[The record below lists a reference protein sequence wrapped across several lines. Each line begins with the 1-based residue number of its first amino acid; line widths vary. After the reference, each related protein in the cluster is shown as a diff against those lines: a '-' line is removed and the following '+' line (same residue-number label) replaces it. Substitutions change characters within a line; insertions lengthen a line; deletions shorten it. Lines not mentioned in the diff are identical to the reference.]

1 MKHRSLPVSLTAA
14 AASLVVV
21 AGAAVPA
28 AADPPP
34 EPGSGLA
41 AQRDAGLDPTDKVAP
56 SLASASGTV
65 TAFVELDA
73 PSAVDLAAQ
82 GASPDQVEANAQEVA
97 ALADDV
103 VPQQATARSAGARDP
118 QRMSVTSTLVAG
130 VVVTGDADRVRELAR
145 DDSVVTVYRII
156 PKQPAN
162 KGTDVFTRAL
172 ETWQS
177 TGLTGEGVRIG
188 IIDTGL
194 DYTHAAFGGPG
205 TQEAFDEAY
214 GDRGTGPVPDGT
226 FDELKFLGGHD
237 FAGYDYD
244 ASGTVPGTTLVPTP
258 DENPI
263 DSLDAVG
270 SGHGSH
276 VAGTTAAYGVTA
288 DGETFRGD
296 YSTLTDISD
305 WQVGP
310 GSAPEAGLYSLKV
323 FGDLGGSTSV
333 VVDALEW
340 AADPNGDGDLSDR
353 LDIVNLSLGSDGS
366 PADDPENLFID
377 QLSRLGTLS
386 VIASGNAGDVTDVGG
401 SPGNARTALTVANSI
416 GNTQTFD
423 AVRVEAPED
432 LVGTYP
438 AQNSVNYAGTDDVTA
453 PVGFV
458 AADFSGCQ
466 AFTPEQAAAVAG
478 KIAYLFWDDDS
489 NAPGWC
495 GSAARFN
502 NAEAAGA
509 VGVLLSSGL
518 SSFEAGIAGN
528 AGIPGAQLT
537 GPSHDALLPAIEAG
551 TLTATVGPSL
561 AMAEFVSVPE
571 IGDTLN
577 SGSSRGVHGSLGIA
591 KPDVAAPGTG
601 IASAASGRLNGA
613 SIKSGTS
620 MATPHVAGIAALVK
634 QAHPGWAPAEVKA
647 SVMNTATH
655 DVFTGPSGTGVAYG
669 PERVGSGRVDA
680 VDAVA
685 NTTLAYASQDSE
697 QVSVAFGVVP
707 VGADTVTVRKTV
719 TVQNTGDT
727 EKTYA
732 TGFTQSSTA
741 GGATVS
747 VAPASVTVPAGQR
760 TVVTVTL
767 TADPATLAKEL
778 DPTSSPDS
786 GVGVPR
792 DFVSSLSGR
801 VVLTP
806 TDGSTELRV
815 PVQASPR
822 LVSDLTGTPVTFPG
836 EQAASAVLDL
846 DGRGVSQG
854 GWTSLVAPFELKT
867 TSPRLEADASVG
879 ASASAIAA
887 ADVRAVGFSSTAPQ
901 VAAGGGD
908 PADGLIGIGVAVDG
922 PWASLG
928 SVSIPAVEVDV
939 DSDGSADFEVAV
951 IKYSAET
958 DLTLAATFTLKDWTA
973 PDGTEYEAGDNTD
986 LQPVNSVWGNVD
998 TSVFDANVV
1007 VIPVG
1012 IGSLGI
1018 EEGAVPTFQVL
1029 TYSPYSQAA
1038 DQLVDAT
1045 ETFTADP
1052 YDPAYWFDG
1061 DDQLLYV
1068 GADDAPVTVNRSE
1081 SATEAGSGKLLLL
1094 HLHNATPTT
1103 RWQTVDVTTG
1113 EAPTVDVTVTA
1124 ESRCLAGKA
1133 YVAVRVLNES
1143 GTTIDVEVATPYGD
1157 KTFADVAD
1165 GKNAYQSFASRSA
1178 SIDGGSV
1185 TVEATAEVDGTEVT
1199 TSYDADFEAL
1209 SCS

>member
-1 MKHRSLPVSLTAA
+1 MSLTAA
-14 AASLVVV
+14 AASLAVV
-21 AGAAVPA
+21 AAAAAPA
-28 AADPPP
+28 VADPPP
-34 EPGSGLA
+34 DPGDSLGVQSGASLA
-41 AQRDAGLDPTDKVAP
+41 PTDKVAP
-56 SLASASGTV
+56 SLAKATGTV

-82 GASPDQVEANAQEVA
+82 GASPQEVEANAQEVA
-97 ALADDV
+97 QLADDV
-103 VPQQATARSAGARDP
+103 VPQQATARSAGARNP
-118 QRMSVTSTLVAG
+118 QQVSVTSTLVAG
-130 VVVTGDADRVRELAR
+130 VVVTGDAARVRDLAR
-145 DDSVVTVYRII
+145 DASVVTVYRII
-156 PKQPAN
+156 PKKPAN

-188 IIDTGL
+188 IIDTGI
-194 DYTHAAFGGPG
+194 DYTHKAFGGPG

-214 GDRGTGPVPDGT
+214 GDRGTGPVPEGT
-226 FDELKFLGGHD
+226 YDELKFLGGHD

-263 DSLDAVG
+263 DSLDSVG

-288 DGETFRGD
+288 DGETFDGD

-310 GSAPEAGLYSLKV
+310 GSAPEAGLYALKV
-323 FGDLGGSTSV
+323 FGDLGGSTGV

-401 SPGNARTALTVANSI
+401 SPGNARTALTVANSV
-416 GNTQTFD
+416 GDTQTFD
-423 AVRVEAPED
+423 AVRVDAPEA
-432 LVGTYP
+432 LAGEYP
-438 AQNSVNYAGTDDVTA
+438 AQNSVDYAGGADVTA
-453 PVGFV
+453 PVAFLGGDV
-458 AADFSGCQ
+458 DGCQ

-478 KIAYLFWDDDS
+478 KIAFLSWDDND
-489 NAPGWC
+489 ATRAC

-502 NAEAAGA
+502 NAQAAGA
-509 VGVLLSSGL
+509 VGVLLSSEL
-518 SSFEAGIAGN
+518 SSFVAGIAGN

-537 GPSHDALLPAIEAG
+537 GPSHDALRPAIEAG
-551 TLTATVGPSL
+551 QVTMTIGPSL
-561 AMAEFVSVPE
+561 ALSSFVSIPE

-577 SGSSRGVHGSLGIA
+577 SGSSRGVHGSLGVA

-601 IASAASGRLNGA
+601 IASVASGHLDGA

-634 QAHPGWAPAEVKA
+634 EAHPGWAPAEVKA

-655 DVFTGPSGTGVAYG
+655 DVFTGPSGTGTAYG

-685 NTTLAYASQDSE
+685 NTTLAYASQDSD

-707 VGADTVTVRKTV
+707 VGQDTVTLRKTV
-719 TVQNTGDT
+719 TVQNTGDAP
-727 EKTYA
+727 KTYA
-732 TGFTQSSTA
+732 TSFAQSSTA

-778 DPTSSPDS
+778 DPTSSDDS

-792 DFVSSLSGR
+792 DFVSSVSGR

-806 TDGSTELRV
+806 TDGGAALRV
-815 PVQASPR
+815 PVQASPK
-822 LVSDLTGTPVTFPG
+822 LVSDLSGTAVAFPG
-836 EQAASAVLDL
+836 SATTADLDL
-846 DGRGVSQG
+846 DGRGVASG
-854 GWTSLVAPFELKT
+854 GWFSLVAPFELKT
-867 TSPRLEADASVG
+867 TSPRLEADAAVG

-887 ADVRAVGFSSTAPQ
+887 ADVRAVGFTSTAPQ
-901 VAAGGGD
+901 VAADGGD
-908 PADGLIGIGVAVDG
+908 PADGVIGIGVAVDG
-922 PWASLG
+922 EWASLG

-939 DSDGSADFEVAV
+939 DSDGTADFEVAA
-951 IKYSAET
+951 IKYNSET

-973 PDGTEYEAGDNTD
+973 PDGTEYEAGDNVD
-986 LQPVNSVWGNVD
+986 LQPINSVWGNVD
-998 TSVFDANVV
+998 TSVFDNNVV

-1018 EEGAVPTFQVL
+1018 EEGDVPTFQVL

-1045 ETFTADP
+1045 ETFTGDP

-1061 DDQLLYV
+1061 GDQLLYV
-1068 GADDAPVTVNRSE
+1068 GADDTSIPVHRSQ
-1081 SATEAGSGKLLLL
+1081 AAVEAGSGKLLLL
-1094 HLHNATPTT
+1094 HLHNATATK
-1103 RWQTVDVTTG
+1103 RWQTVDVTTS
-1113 EAPTVDVTVTA
+1113 AVVDATVTA
-1124 ESRCLAGKA
+1124 EARCLGGKA
-1133 YVAVRVLNES
+1133 HVAVRVLNES
-1143 GTTIDVEVATPYGD
+1143 GATADVVVTTPYGE
-1157 KTFADVAD
+1157 KTFPNVKD
-1165 GKNAYQSFASRSA
+1165 GKNAYQSFSSRSA
-1178 SIDGGSV
+1178 SFDAGSV
-1185 TVEATAEVDGTEVT
+1185 TATLTAEVDGEEVT
-1199 TSYDADFEAL
+1199 TTYDADYEAL

>member
-14 AASLVVV
+14 AASLAVV
-21 AGAAVPA
+21 AAAAAPA
-28 AADPPP
+28 VADPPP
-34 EPGSGLA
+34 DPGDSLGVQSGASLA
-41 AQRDAGLDPTDKVAP
+41 PTGKVAP
-56 SLASASGTV
+56 SLAKASGTV

-82 GASPDQVEANAQEVA
+82 GASPQEVEANAQEVA
-97 ALADDV
+97 QLADDV
-103 VPQQATARSAGARDP
+103 VPQQATARSAGARNP
-118 QRMSVTSTLVAG
+118 QQVSVTSTLVAG
-130 VVVTGDADRVRELAR
+130 VVVTGDAARVRDLAR
-145 DDSVVTVYRII
+145 DASVVTVYRII
-156 PKQPAN
+156 PKKPAN

-194 DYTHAAFGGPG
+194 DYTHKAFGGPG

-263 DSLDAVG
+263 DSLDSVG

-288 DGETFRGD
+288 DGETFDGD

-310 GSAPEAGLYSLKV
+310 GSAPEAGLYALKV
-323 FGDLGGSTSV
+323 FGDLGGSTGV

-401 SPGNARTALTVANSI
+401 SPGNARTALTVANSV
-416 GNTQTFD
+416 GDTQTFD
-423 AVRVEAPED
+423 AVRVDAPAALAGE
-432 LVGTYP
+432 YP
-438 AQNSVNYAGTDDVTA
+438 AQNSQDYAGGADVTA
-453 PVGFV
+453 PVAFV
-458 AADFSGCQ
+458 AGDFTGCA

-478 KIAYLFWDDDS
+478 KIAFLYWDDND
-489 NAPGWC
+489 ATRAC

-502 NAEAAGA
+502 NAQAAGA
-509 VGVLLSSGL
+509 VGVLLSSEL
-518 SSFEAGIAGN
+518 SSFVAGIAGN

-537 GPSHDALLPAIEAG
+537 GPSHDALRPAIEAG
-551 TLTATVGPSL
+551 EVTMTVGPSFAL
-561 AMAEFVSVPE
+561 SSFVSIPE

-601 IASAASGRLNGA
+601 IASVASGHLDGA

-634 QAHPGWAPAEVKA
+634 EAHPGWAPAEVKA

-655 DVFTGPSGTGVAYG
+655 DVFTGPSGTGTAYG

-680 VDAVA
+680 VDAVE
-685 NTTLAYASQDSE
+685 NTTLAYASQDSD

-707 VGADTVTVRKTV
+707 VGQDTVTVRKTV
-719 TVQNTGDT
+719 TVQNTGDAP
-727 EKTYA
+727 KTYA
-732 TGFTQSSTA
+732 TSFAQSSTA

-778 DPTSSPDS
+778 DPTSSADS
-786 GVGVPR
+786 GLGVPR
-792 DFVSSLSGR
+792 DFVSSVSGR

-806 TDGSTELRV
+806 TDGTAALRV
-815 PVQASPR
+815 PVQASPK
-822 LVSDLTGTPVTFPG
+822 LVSDLSGQAVAFPG
-836 EQAASAVLDL
+836 TATTADLDL
-846 DGRGVSQG
+846 DGRGVASG
-854 GWTSLVAPFELKT
+854 GWFSVVAPFELKT
-867 TSPRLEADASVG
+867 TSPRLEADAAVG

-887 ADVRAVGFSSTAPQ
+887 ADVRAVGFTSTAPQ
-901 VAAGGGD
+901 VAADGGD
-908 PADGLIGIGVAVDG
+908 PADGVIGIGVAVDG
-922 PWASLG
+922 QWASLG

-939 DSDGSADFEVAV
+939 DSDGTADFEVAA
-951 IKYSAET
+951 IKYNSET

-973 PDGTEYEAGDNTD
+973 PDGKKYKAGANVD
-986 LQPVNSVWGNVD
+986 LQPINSVWGNVD
-998 TSVFDANVV
+998 TSVFDNNVV

-1018 EEGAVPTFQVL
+1018 EEGDVPTFQVL

-1045 ETFTADP
+1045 ETFTGDP

-1061 DDQLLYV
+1061 GDQLLYV
-1068 GADDAPVTVNRSE
+1068 GADDTSIPVHRSE
-1081 SATEAGSGKLLLL
+1081 SAVEAGSGKLLLL
-1094 HLHNATPTT
+1094 HLHNATPTK
-1103 RWQTVDVTTG
+1103 RWQTVDVSTS
-1113 EAPTVDVTVTA
+1113 AVVDATVTA
-1124 ESRCLAGKA
+1124 EARCLGGKA
-1133 YVAVRVLNES
+1133 HVAVRVLNES
-1143 GTTIDVEVATPYGD
+1143 GATADVVVTTPYGE
-1157 KTFADVAD
+1157 KTFPNVKD
-1165 GKNAYQSFASRSA
+1165 GKNAYQSFSSRAASFDA
-1178 SIDGGSV
+1178 GSV
-1185 TVEATAEVDGTEVT
+1185 TATLTAEVGGEEVT
-1199 TSYDADFEAL
+1199 TTYDADYEAL

>member
-1 MKHRSLPVSLTAA
+1 MSLTAA
-14 AASLVVV
+14 AASLAVV
-21 AGAAVPA
+21 AAAAAPA
-28 AADPPP
+28 VADPPP
-34 EPGSGLA
+34 DPGDSLGVQSGASLA
-41 AQRDAGLDPTDKVAP
+41 PTDKVAP
-56 SLASASGTV
+56 SLAKATGTV

-82 GASPDQVEANAQEVA
+82 GASPDEVEANAQEVA
-97 ALADDV
+97 QLADDV

-118 QRMSVTSTLVAG
+118 QQVSVTSTLVAG
-130 VVVTGDADRVRELAR
+130 VVVTGDAARVRDLAR
-145 DDSVVTVYRII
+145 DASVLTVYRII
-156 PKQPAN
+156 PKKPAN

-188 IIDTGL
+188 IIDTGI
-194 DYTHAAFGGPG
+194 DYTHKAFGGPG

-244 ASGTVPGTTLVPTP
+244 ASGTVPGTSMVPTP

-263 DSLDAVG
+263 DSLDSVG

-288 DGETFRGD
+288 DGETFDGD

-310 GSAPEAGLYSLKV
+310 GSAPEAGLYALKV
-323 FGDLGGSTSV
+323 FGDLGGSTGV

-401 SPGNARTALTVANSI
+401 SPGNARTALTVANSL
-416 GNTQTFD
+416 GDTQTFD
-423 AVRVEAPED
+423 AVRVDAPES
-432 LVGTYP
+432 LAGEYP
-438 AQNSVNYAGTDDVTA
+438 AQNSQDYAGGADVTA
-453 PVGFV
+453 PVAFV
-458 AADFSGCQ
+458 ADDFSGCQ

-478 KIAYLFWDDDS
+478 KIAFLYWDDND
-489 NAPGWC
+489 ATRAC

-502 NAEAAGA
+502 NAQAAGA
-509 VGVLLSSGL
+509 VGVLLSSEL
-518 SSFEAGIAGN
+518 PSFVAGIAGN

-537 GPSHDALLPAIEAG
+537 AASHDALRPAIEAG
-551 TLTATVGPSL
+551 EVTMTIGPSFAL
-561 AMAEFVSVPE
+561 SSFVSIPE

-577 SGSSRGVHGSLGIA
+577 SGSSRGVHGSLGVA

-601 IASAASGRLNGA
+601 IASVASGHLDGA

-655 DVFTGPSGTGVAYG
+655 DVFTGPSGTGTAYG

-685 NTTLAYASQDSE
+685 NTTLAYASQDSD

-707 VGADTVTVRKTV
+707 VGKDTVTVRKTV
-719 TVQNTGDT
+719 TVQNTGDAP
-727 EKTYA
+727 KTYA
-732 TGFTQSSTA
+732 TSFAQSSTA

-778 DPTSSPDS
+778 DPTSSADS
-786 GVGVPR
+786 GLGVPR
-792 DFVSSLSGR
+792 DFVSSVSGR

-806 TDGSTELRV
+806 TDGGTALRV
-815 PVQASPR
+815 PVQASPK
-822 LVSDLTGTPVTFPG
+822 LVSDLSGKAVAFPG
-836 EQAASAVLDL
+836 SATTADLDL
-846 DGRGVSQG
+846 DGRGVASG
-854 GWTSLVAPFELKT
+854 GWYSLVAPFELKT
-867 TSPRLEADASVG
+867 TSPRLEADAAVG

-887 ADVRAVGFSSTAPQ
+887 ADVRAVGFTSTAPQ
-901 VAAGGGD
+901 VAADGGD
-908 PADGLIGIGVAVDG
+908 PADGVIGIGVAVDG
-922 PWASLG
+922 QWASLG

-939 DSDGSADFEVAV
+939 DSDGTADFEVAAM
-951 IKYSAET
+951 KLNSET
-958 DLTLAATFTLKDWTA
+958 DLTVAATFTLKDWTD
-973 PDGTEYEAGDNTD
+973 PDGKAWKAGANIDV
-986 LQPVNSVWGNVD
+986 QPINSVWGNVD
-998 TSVFDANVV
+998 TSVFDNNVV

-1018 EEGAVPTFQVL
+1018 EEGDVPTFQVL

-1045 ETFTADP
+1045 KTFTGDP

-1061 DDQLLYV
+1061 GDQLLFV
-1068 GADDAPVTVNRSE
+1068 GADDTSIPVHRSE
-1081 SATEAGSGKLLLL
+1081 AAAEAGSGKLLLL
-1094 HLHNATPTT
+1094 HLHNATPTK
-1103 RWQTVDVTTG
+1103 RWQTVDVTTS
-1113 EAPTVDVTVTA
+1113 AVVDATVTA
-1124 ESRCLAGKA
+1124 EARCLGGKA
-1133 YVAVRVLNES
+1133 HVAVRVLNES
-1143 GTTIDVEVATPYGD
+1143 GAAADVVVTTPYGE
-1157 KTFADVAD
+1157 KTFPNVKD
-1165 GKNAYQSFASRSA
+1165 GKNAYQSFSSRSA
-1178 SIDGGSV
+1178 SFDAGSV
-1185 TVEATAEVDGTEVT
+1185 TATLTAEVDGEEVT
-1199 TSYDADFEAL
+1199 TTYDADYEAL

>member
-1 MKHRSLPVSLTAA
+1 MSLTAA
-14 AASLVVV
+14 AASLAVV
-21 AGAAVPA
+21 AAAAAPA
-28 AADPPP
+28 VADPPP
-34 EPGSGLA
+34 DPGDSLGVQSGASLA
-41 AQRDAGLDPTDKVAP
+41 PTDKVAP
-56 SLASASGTV
+56 SLAKATGTV

-82 GASPDQVEANAQEVA
+82 GASPDEVEANAQDVA
-97 ALADDV
+97 QLADDV

-118 QRMSVTSTLVAG
+118 QQVSVTSTLVAG
-130 VVVTGDADRVRELAR
+130 VVVTGDAARVRDLAR
-145 DDSVVTVYRII
+145 DASVVTVYRII
-156 PKQPAN
+156 PKKPAN

-188 IIDTGL
+188 IIDTGI
-194 DYTHAAFGGPG
+194 DYTHKAFGGPG

-226 FDELKFLGGHD
+226 FDELKYLGGHD

-263 DSLDAVG
+263 DSLDSVG

-288 DGETFRGD
+288 DGETFDGD

-310 GSAPEAGLYSLKV
+310 GSAPEAGLYALKV
-323 FGDLGGSTSV
+323 FGDLGGSTGV

-401 SPGNARTALTVANSI
+401 SPGNARTALTVANSV
-416 GNTQTFD
+416 GDTQTFD
-423 AVRVEAPED
+423 AVRVDAPES
-432 LVGTYP
+432 LAGEYP
-438 AQNSVNYAGTDDVTA
+438 AQNSQDYAGGADVTA
-453 PVGFV
+453 PVAFV
-458 AADFSGCQ
+458 ADDFSGCDP
-466 AFTPEQAAAVAG
+466 FTPEQAAAVDG
-478 KIAYLFWDDDS
+478 KIAFLYWDDND
-489 NAPGWC
+489 ATRAC

-509 VGVLLSSGL
+509 VGVLLSSEL
-518 SSFEAGIAGN
+518 PSFVAGIAGN

-537 GPSHDALLPAIEAG
+537 AASHDALRPAIEAG
-551 TLTATVGPSL
+551 EVTMTIGPSFAL
-561 AMAEFVSVPE
+561 SSFVSIPE

-577 SGSSRGVHGSLGIA
+577 SGSSRGVHGSLGVA

-601 IASAASGRLNGA
+601 IASVASGRLDGA

-634 QAHPGWAPAEVKA
+634 EAHPGWAPAEVKA

-655 DVFTGPSGTGVAYG
+655 DVFTGPSGTGTAYG

-685 NTTLAYASQDSE
+685 NTTLAYASQDSD

-707 VGADTVTVRKTV
+707 VGKDTVTVRKTV
-719 TVQNTGDT
+719 TVQNTGDAP
-727 EKTYA
+727 KTYA
-732 TGFTQSSTA
+732 TSFAQSSTA
-741 GGATVS
+741 GGASVS

-778 DPTSSPDS
+778 DPTSSADS

-792 DFVSSLSGR
+792 DFVSSVSGR

-806 TDGSTELRV
+806 TDGGAALRV
-815 PVQASPR
+815 PVQASPK
-822 LVSDLTGTPVTFPG
+822 LVSDLSGNAVAFPG
-836 EQAASAVLDL
+836 SATTADLDL
-846 DGRGVSQG
+846 DGRGVASG
-854 GWTSLVAPFELKT
+854 GWYSLVAPFELKT
-867 TSPRLEADASVG
+867 TSPRLEADAAVG

-887 ADVRAVGFSSTAPQ
+887 ADVRAVGFTSTAPQ
-901 VAAGGGD
+901 VAADGGD
-908 PADGLIGIGVAVDG
+908 PADGVIGVGVAVDG
-922 PWASLG
+922 EWASLG

-939 DSDGSADFEVAV
+939 DSDGSADFEVAA
-951 IKYSAET
+951 IKYNSET

-973 PDGTEYEAGDNTD
+973 PDGTDYEAGDNVD
-986 LQPVNSVWGNVD
+986 LQPINSLWGDVD
-998 TSVFDANVV
+998 TSVFDNNVV

-1018 EEGAVPTFQVL
+1018 EEGDVPTFQVL

-1045 ETFTADP
+1045 ETFTGDP

-1061 DDQLLYV
+1061 GDQLLYI
-1068 GADDAPVTVNRSE
+1068 GADDTSIPVHRSE
-1081 SATEAGSGKLLLL
+1081 AAVEAGSGKLLLL
-1094 HLHNATPTT
+1094 HLHNATPTK
-1103 RWQTVDVTTG
+1103 RWQTVDVTTS
-1113 EAPTVDVTVTA
+1113 AVVDATVTA
-1124 ESRCLAGKA
+1124 EARCLGGKA
-1133 YVAVRVLNES
+1133 HVAVRVLNES
-1143 GTTIDVEVATPYGD
+1143 GAKADVVVTTPHGE
-1157 KTFADVAD
+1157 KTFPNVKD
-1165 GKNAYQSFASRSA
+1165 GKNAYQSFSSRSA
-1178 SIDGGSV
+1178 SFDAGSV
-1185 TVEATAEVDGTEVT
+1185 TATLTAEIDGEDVT
-1199 TSYDADFEAL
+1199 TTYDADYEAL

>member
-14 AASLVVV
+14 AASLAVVV
-21 AGAAVPA
+21 AAAAPA
-28 AADPPP
+28 AANPPP
-34 EPGSGLA
+34 DPGSTLA
-41 AQRDAGLDPTDKVAP
+41 AQPGASFAPTDKVAP
-56 SLASASGTV
+56 SLAKATGTV

-82 GASPDQVEANAQEVA
+82 GASPDQVEANAQDVVE
-97 ALADDV
+97 LADEV

-118 QRMSVTSTLVAG
+118 QQLSVTSTLVAG
-130 VVVTGDADRVRELAR
+130 VVVTGDAARVRDLAR
-145 DDSVVTVYRII
+145 DASVVTVYRII
-156 PKQPAN
+156 PKEPTN

-194 DYTHAAFGGPG
+194 DYTHKAFGGPG

-214 GDRGTGPVPDGT
+214 GERGEGPVPDGT

-263 DSLDAVG
+263 DSLDTVG
-270 SGHGSH
+270 SGHGTH

-288 DGETFRGD
+288 DGETFDGD
-296 YSTLTDISD
+296 YSTLTDIAD

-323 FGDLGGSTSV
+323 FGDLGGSTGV

-401 SPGNARTALTVANSI
+401 SPGNARTALTVANSV
-416 GNTQTFD
+416 GDTQTFD
-423 AVRVEAPED
+423 AVRVDAPEA
-432 LVGTYP
+432 LAGTYP
-438 AQNSVNYAGTDDVTA
+438 AQNSVEYAGGTDVTA
-453 PVGFV
+453 PVAFV
-458 AADFSGCQ
+458 AGDFSGCQ

-478 KIAYLFWDDDS
+478 KIAFLFWDDND
-489 NAPGWC
+489 ATRAC

-509 VGVLLSSGL
+509 VGVLLSSEL
-518 SSFEAGIAGN
+518 PSFVAGIAGN

-537 GPSHDALLPAIEAG
+537 GPSHDALRPAIESG
-551 TLTATVGPSL
+551 EVTMTIGPSL
-561 AMAEFVSVPE
+561 ALSSFVTIPE

-577 SGSSRGVHGSLGIA
+577 SGSSRGVHGSLGVA

-634 QAHPGWAPAEVKA
+634 EAHPGWAPAEVKA
-647 SVMNTATH
+647 SVMNTASH
-655 DVFTGPSGTGVAYG
+655 DVFTGPSGTGTAYG

-680 VDAVA
+680 VDAA
-685 NTTLAYASQDSE
+685 TNTTLAYASQDSD

-707 VGADTVTVRKTV
+707 VGADTVTVRRTV

-727 EKTYA
+727 EATYA

-786 GVGVPR
+786 GLGVPR
-792 DFVSSLSGR
+792 DFTSSLSGR

-806 TDGSTELRV
+806 TDGGPELRV

-822 LVSDLTGTPVTFPG
+822 LVSDLTAAPVAFAG
-836 EQAASAVLDL
+836 SQATSAELAL
-846 DGRGVSQG
+846 EGRGVDQG
-854 GWTSLVAPFELKT
+854 GWLSIAAPFELKT
-867 TSPRLEADASVG
+867 TSPRLEADAAVG

-887 ADVRAVGFSSTAPQ
+887 ADVRAVGFASTAPQ
-901 VAAGGGD
+901 EAAAGND
-908 PADGLIGIGVAVDG
+908 PADGIIGIGIAVDG

-939 DSDGSADFEVAV
+939 DSDGTADFEVAV
-951 IKYSAET
+951 IKYDEET
-958 DLTLAATFTLKDWTA
+958 DLTLAATFTLQDWTA
-973 PDGTEYEAGDNTD
+973 PDGTEYEAGDNVD
-986 LQPVNSVWGNVD
+986 LQPVNSVWGDVD
-998 TSVFDANVV
+998 TSVFDNNVV
-1007 VIPVG
+1007 VVPVG

-1018 EEGAVPTFQVL
+1018 EEGDVPTFQVL

-1045 ETFTADP
+1045 ETFTGDP
-1052 YDPAYWFDG
+1052 YDPDYWFDG
-1061 DDQLLYV
+1061 AGQLLYV
-1068 GADDAPVTVNRSE
+1068 GADDAPITVNRS
-1081 SATEAGSGKLLLL
+1081 AAAAEAGTGTLLVL
-1094 HLHNATPTT
+1094 HLHNATPTK

-1113 EAPTVDVTVTA
+1113 AVVEATVTA
-1124 ESRCLAGKA
+1124 EARCLGGKA
-1133 YVAVRVLNES
+1133 HVAVRVLNES
-1143 GTTIDVEVATPYGD
+1143 GAKADVVVTTPYGE
-1157 KTFADVAD
+1157 KTFPNVKD
-1165 GKNAYQSFASRSA
+1165 GKNAYQSFSSRA
-1178 SIDGGSV
+1178 PAFDAGSV
-1185 TVEATAEVDGTEVT
+1185 TATLTAEIDGEEVT
-1199 TSYDADFEAL
+1199 TTYDADYEAL

>member
-14 AASLVVV
+14 AASLAVV
-21 AGAAVPA
+21 AAAAAPA

-34 EPGSGLA
+34 APDLGVQSGESLA
-41 AQRDAGLDPTDKVAP
+41 PTDKVAP
-56 SLASASGTV
+56 SLAKATGTV

-82 GASPDQVEANAQEVA
+82 GASPDEVEANAQEVA
-97 ALADDV
+97 QLADDV

-118 QRMSVTSTLVAG
+118 QQVSVTSTLVAG
-130 VVVTGDADRVRELAR
+130 VVVTGDAARVRDLAR
-145 DDSVVTVYRII
+145 DASVVTVYRII
-156 PKQPAN
+156 PKKPAN

-188 IIDTGL
+188 IIDTGV
-194 DYTHAAFGGPG
+194 DYTHKAFGGPG

-226 FDELKFLGGHD
+226 FDELKYLGGHD

-263 DSLDAVG
+263 DSLDSVG

-288 DGETFRGD
+288 DGETFDGD

-310 GSAPEAGLYSLKV
+310 GSAPEAGIYALKV
-323 FGDLGGSTSV
+323 FGDLGGSTGV

-401 SPGNARTALTVANSI
+401 SPGNARTALTVANSV
-416 GNTQTFD
+416 GDTQTFD
-423 AVRVEAPED
+423 AVRVEAPES

-438 AQNSVNYAGTDDVTA
+438 AQNSVNYAGGADVTA
-453 PVGFV
+453 PVAFLGGDV
-458 AADFSGCQ
+458 DGCQ

-478 KIAYLFWDDDS
+478 KIAFLYWDDDD
-489 NAPGWC
+489 ATRAC
-495 GSAARFN
+495 GSGARFN
-502 NAEAAGA
+502 NAQAAGA
-509 VGVLLSSGL
+509 VGVLLSSEL
-518 SSFEAGIAGN
+518 DSFVAGIAGN

-537 GPSHDALLPAIEAG
+537 GPSHDALRPAIEAG
-551 TLTATVGPSL
+551 EVTMTIGPSL
-561 AMAEFVSVPE
+561 ALSSFVSIPE

-601 IASAASGRLNGA
+601 IASVASGRLDGA

-634 QAHPGWAPAEVKA
+634 EAHPGWAPAEVKA

-655 DVFTGPSGTGVAYG
+655 DVFTGPSGTGTAYG

-680 VDAVA
+680 VDAA
-685 NTTLAYASQDSE
+685 TNSTLAYASQDSD

-719 TVQNTGDT
+719 TVQNTGDAP
-727 EKTYA
+727 KTYA
-732 TGFTQSSTA
+732 TSFAQSSTA

-778 DPTSSPDS
+778 DPTSSADS
-786 GVGVPR
+786 GLGVPR
-792 DFVSSLSGR
+792 DFVSSVSGR

-806 TDGSTELRV
+806 TDGGSELRV
-815 PVQASPR
+815 PVQASPK
-822 LVSDLTGTPVTFPG
+822 LVSDLTGDDVAFPG
-836 EQAASAVLDL
+836 SADTADLGL
-846 DGRGVSQG
+846 DGRGVASG
-854 GWTSLVAPFELKT
+854 GWYSLVAPFELKT
-867 TSPRLEADASVG
+867 TSPRLEADAAVG

-901 VAAGGGD
+901 VAAAGGD
-908 PADGLIGIGVAVDG
+908 PADGVIGIGVAVDG
-922 PWASLG
+922 QWASLG

-939 DSDGSADFEVAV
+939 DSDGSADFEVAA
-951 IKYSAET
+951 IKYNSET

-973 PDGTEYEAGDNTD
+973 PDGTAYEAGDNVD
-986 LQPVNSVWGNVD
+986 LQPINTLWGNVD
-998 TSVFDANVV
+998 TSVFDNNVV
-1007 VIPVG
+1007 VLPVG

-1018 EEGAVPTFQVL
+1018 EEGDVPTFQVL

-1045 ETFTADP
+1045 ETFTGDP
-1052 YDPAYWFDG
+1052 YDPAYWFEG
-1061 DDQLLYV
+1061 GDQLVYI
-1068 GADDAPVTVNRSE
+1068 GADDASIPVHRSQ
-1081 SATEAGSGKLLLL
+1081 AAAEAGSGKLLLL
-1094 HLHNATPTT
+1094 HLHNATATK
-1103 RWQTVDVTTG
+1103 RWQTVDVTTS
-1113 EAPTVDVTVTA
+1113 AVVDATVTA
-1124 ESRCLAGKA
+1124 EARCLGGKA
-1133 YVAVRVLNES
+1133 HVAVRVLNES
-1143 GTTIDVEVATPYGD
+1143 GATADVVVTTPYGE
-1157 KTFADVAD
+1157 KTFPNVKD
-1165 GKNAYQSFASRSA
+1165 GKNAYQSFSSRSA
-1178 SIDGGSV
+1178 SFDAGSV
-1185 TVEATAEVDGTEVT
+1185 TATLTAEIDGEEIT
-1199 TSYDADFEAL
+1199 TTYDADFDAL

>member
-14 AASLVVV
+14 AASLAVV
-21 AGAAVPA
+21 AAAAAPA

-34 EPGSGLA
+34 DPGNALGARSGSTLS
-41 AQRDAGLDPTDKVAP
+41 PTDKVAP
-56 SLASASGTV
+56 SLATARGTV

-73 PSAVDLAAQ
+73 PSAVDLAAE
-82 GASPDQVEANAQEVA
+82 GASPDAVEANAQEVA
-97 ALADDV
+97 QLADDV

-118 QRMSVTSTLVAG
+118 QQVSVTSTLVAG
-130 VVVTGDADRVRELAR
+130 VVVTGDADRVRDLAR
-145 DDSVVTVYRII
+145 DDAVRTVYRII
-156 PKQPAN
+156 PKKPAN

-188 IIDTGL
+188 IIDTGI
-194 DYTHAAFGGPG
+194 DYTHKAFGGPG

-214 GDRGTGPVPDGT
+214 GERGTGPVPEGT
-226 FDELKFLGGHD
+226 YDELKFLGGYD

-263 DSLDAVG
+263 DSLDSVG

-288 DGETFRGD
+288 DGETFDGD

-310 GSAPEAGLYSLKV
+310 GSAPEAGLYALKV
-323 FGDLGGSTSV
+323 FGDLGGSTGV

-401 SPGNARTALTVANSI
+401 SPGNARSALTVANSV
-416 GNTQTFD
+416 GDTQTFD
-423 AVRVEAPED
+423 AVRVEAPEE
-432 LVGTYP
+432 LAGTYP
-438 AQNSVNYAGTDDVTA
+438 AQNSVDYAGGSDVTA
-453 PVGFV
+453 PVAFV
-458 AADFSGCQ
+458 ADDFSGCQ
-466 AFTPEQAAAVAG
+466 AFTAAQAAAVQG
-478 KIAYLFWDDDS
+478 KIAYLYWDDND
-489 NAPGWC
+489 ATRAC

-502 NAEAAGA
+502 NAQAAGA
-509 VGVLLSSGL
+509 VGVLLSSEL
-518 SSFEAGIAGN
+518 PSFVAGIAGN

-537 GPSHDALLPAIEAG
+537 GASHDTLYPAIEAG
-551 TLTATVGPSL
+551 EVTMTIGPSL
-561 AMAEFVSVPE
+561 ALSSFVSIPE

-577 SGSSRGVHGSLGIA
+577 SGSSRGVHGSLGVA

-601 IASAASGRLNGA
+601 IASVASGHLDGA

-634 QAHPGWAPAEVKA
+634 EAHPGWAPAEVKA

-655 DVFTGPSGTGVAYG
+655 DVFTGPSGTGTAYG

-680 VDAVA
+680 VDAAA
-685 NTTLAYASQDSE
+685 NTTLAYASQDSD

-727 EKTYA
+727 SRTFA
-732 TGFTQSSTA
+732 TSFAQSSTA
-741 GGATVS
+741 GGATVT
-747 VAPASVTVPAGQR
+747 VTPATVTVPAGQR
-760 TVVTVTL
+760 QVVTVTL
-767 TADPATLAKEL
+767 TADPATLAKDL
-778 DPTSSPDS
+778 DPTSSDDS
-786 GVGVPR
+786 GLGVPR
-792 DFVSSLSGR
+792 DFVSSVSGR

-806 TDGSTELRV
+806 TDGGTALRV
-815 PVQASPR
+815 PVQASPK
-822 LVSDLTGTPVTFPG
+822 LVSDLTAAPVEFAG
-836 EQAASAVLDL
+836 ASATAELDL
-846 DGRGVSQG
+846 EGRGVDSG
-854 GWTSLVAPFELKT
+854 GWTSIVAPFELKT
-867 TSPRLEADASVG
+867 TSPRLEADAAVG
-879 ASASAIAA
+879 ASPTAIAA
-887 ADVRAVGFSSTAPQ
+887 ADVRAVGFASTAPQ
-901 VAAGGGD
+901 EAAAGGD
-908 PADGLIGIGVAVDG
+908 PADGVIGIGVAMDG
-922 PWASLG
+922 EWASLG

-939 DSDGSADFEVAV
+939 DSDGSADFEVAAL
-951 IKYSAET
+951 KYSSET

-973 PDGTEYEAGDNTD
+973 PDGTEYEAGDNVD
-986 LQPVNSVWGNVD
+986 LQPINSVWGDVD
-998 TSVFDANVV
+998 TSVFDNNVV

-1018 EEGAVPTFQVL
+1018 EEGDVPTFQVL
-1029 TYSPYSQAA
+1029 TYSPYSQSA
-1038 DQLVDAT
+1038 DQLVDAS

-1052 YDPAYWFDG
+1052 YDPAYWFEG
-1061 DDQLLYV
+1061 GGQLLYV
-1068 GADDAPVTVNRSE
+1068 GADDAPLTVHRSE
-1081 SATEAGSGKLLLL
+1081 AAAEAGSGKLLLL
-1094 HLHNATPTT
+1094 HLHNATPTK
-1103 RWQTVDVTTG
+1103 RWQTVDVTSSGAVVT
-1113 EAPTVDVTVTA
+1113 ATVTA
-1124 ESRCLAGKA
+1124 EARCLGNKA
-1133 YVAVRVLNES
+1133 HVAVRVLNES
-1143 GTTIDVEVATPYGD
+1143 GAKADVVVTTPYGD
-1157 KTFADVAD
+1157 KTFPNVKD
-1165 GKNAYQSFASRSA
+1165 GKNAYQSFSSRAASFDA
-1178 SIDGGSV
+1178 GSV
-1185 TVEATAEVDGTEVT
+1185 TATLTAEIDGEEVT
-1199 TSYDADFEAL
+1199 TTYDADYEAL

>member
-1 MKHRSLPVSLTAA
+1 MSLTAA
-14 AASLVVV
+14 AASLAVV
-21 AGAAVPA
+21 AAAAAPA
-28 AADPPP
+28 VADPPP
-34 EPGSGLA
+34 DPGDSLGVQSGASLA
-41 AQRDAGLDPTDKVAP
+41 PTDKVAP
-56 SLASASGTV
+56 SLAKATGTV

-82 GASPDQVEANAQEVA
+82 GASPQEVEANAQEVA
-97 ALADDV
+97 QLADDV
-103 VPQQATARSAGARDP
+103 VPQQATARSAGARNP
-118 QRMSVTSTLVAG
+118 QQVSVTSTLVAG
-130 VVVTGDADRVRELAR
+130 VVVTGDAARVRDLAR
-145 DDSVVTVYRII
+145 DASVVTVYRII
-156 PKQPAN
+156 PKKPAN

-188 IIDTGL
+188 IIDTGI
-194 DYTHAAFGGPG
+194 DYTHKAFGGPG

-214 GDRGTGPVPDGT
+214 GDRGTGPVPEGT
-226 FDELKFLGGHD
+226 YDELKFLGGHD

-263 DSLDAVG
+263 DSLDSVG

-288 DGETFRGD
+288 DGETFDGD

-310 GSAPEAGLYSLKV
+310 GSAPEAGLYALKV
-323 FGDLGGSTSV
+323 FGDLGGSTGV

-401 SPGNARTALTVANSI
+401 SPGNARTALTVANSV
-416 GNTQTFD
+416 GDTQTFD
-423 AVRVEAPED
+423 AVRVDAPEA
-432 LVGTYP
+432 LAGEYP
-438 AQNSVNYAGTDDVTA
+438 AQNSVDYAGGADVTA
-453 PVGFV
+453 PVAFLGGDV
-458 AADFSGCQ
+458 DGCQ

-478 KIAYLFWDDDS
+478 KIAFLSWDDND
-489 NAPGWC
+489 ATRAC

-502 NAEAAGA
+502 NAQAAGA
-509 VGVLLSSGL
+509 VGVLLSSEL
-518 SSFEAGIAGN
+518 SSFVAGIAGN

-537 GPSHDALLPAIEAG
+537 GPSHDALRPAIEAG
-551 TLTATVGPSL
+551 QVTMTIGPSL
-561 AMAEFVSVPE
+561 ALSSFVSIPE

-577 SGSSRGVHGSLGIA
+577 SGSSRGVHGSLGVA

-601 IASAASGRLNGA
+601 IASVASGHLDGA

-634 QAHPGWAPAEVKA
+634 EAHPGWAPAEVKA

-655 DVFTGPSGTGVAYG
+655 DVFTGPSGTGTAYG

-685 NTTLAYASQDSE
+685 NTTLAYASQDSD

-707 VGADTVTVRKTV
+707 VGQDTVTVRKTV
-719 TVQNTGDT
+719 TVQNTGDAP
-727 EKTYA
+727 KTYA
-732 TGFTQSSTA
+732 TSFAQSSTA

-778 DPTSSPDS
+778 DPTSSADS

-792 DFVSSLSGR
+792 DFVSSVSGR

-806 TDGSTELRV
+806 TDGGAALRV
-815 PVQASPR
+815 PVQASPK
-822 LVSDLTGTPVTFPG
+822 LVSDLSGTAVAFPG
-836 EQAASAVLDL
+836 SATTADLDL
-846 DGRGVSQG
+846 DGRGVASG
-854 GWTSLVAPFELKT
+854 GWFSLVAPFELKT
-867 TSPRLEADASVG
+867 TSPRLEADAAVG

-887 ADVRAVGFSSTAPQ
+887 ADVRAVGFTSTAPQ
-901 VAAGGGD
+901 VAADGGD
-908 PADGLIGIGVAVDG
+908 PADGVIGIGVAVDG
-922 PWASLG
+922 EWASLG

-939 DSDGSADFEVAV
+939 DSDGTADFEIAA
-951 IKYSAET
+951 IKYNSET

-973 PDGTEYEAGDNTD
+973 PDGTEYEAGDNVD
-986 LQPVNSVWGNVD
+986 LQPINSVWGNVD
-998 TSVFDANVV
+998 TSVFDNNVV

-1018 EEGAVPTFQVL
+1018 EEGDVPTFQVL

-1045 ETFTADP
+1045 ETFTGDP

-1061 DDQLLYV
+1061 GDQLLYV
-1068 GADDAPVTVNRSE
+1068 GADDTSIPVHRSQ
-1081 SATEAGSGKLLLL
+1081 AAVEAGSGKLLLL
-1094 HLHNATPTT
+1094 HLHNATATK
-1103 RWQTVDVTTG
+1103 RWQTVDVTTS
-1113 EAPTVDVTVTA
+1113 AVVDATVTA
-1124 ESRCLAGKA
+1124 EARCLGGKA
-1133 YVAVRVLNES
+1133 HVAVRVLNES
-1143 GTTIDVEVATPYGD
+1143 GATADVVVTTPYGE
-1157 KTFADVAD
+1157 KTFPNVKD
-1165 GKNAYQSFASRSA
+1165 GKNAYQSFSSRSA
-1178 SIDGGSV
+1178 SFDAGSV
-1185 TVEATAEVDGTEVT
+1185 TATLTAEVDGEEVT
-1199 TSYDADFEAL
+1199 TTYDADYEAL

>member
-1 MKHRSLPVSLTAA
+1 MSLTAA
-14 AASLVVV
+14 AASLAVV
-21 AGAAVPA
+21 AAAAAPA
-28 AADPPP
+28 VADPPP
-34 EPGSGLA
+34 DPGDSLGVQSGASLA
-41 AQRDAGLDPTDKVAP
+41 PTDKVAP
-56 SLASASGTV
+56 SLAKASGTV

-97 ALADDV
+97 ELADDV

-118 QRMSVTSTLVAG
+118 QQVSVTSTLVAG
-130 VVVTGDADRVRELAR
+130 VVVTGDAARVRDLAR
-145 DDSVVTVYRII
+145 DASVVTVYRII
-156 PKQPAN
+156 PKKPAN

-194 DYTHAAFGGPG
+194 DYTHKAFGGPG

-263 DSLDAVG
+263 DSLDSVG

-288 DGETFRGD
+288 DGETFDGD

-310 GSAPEAGLYSLKV
+310 GSAPEAGLYALKV
-323 FGDLGGSTSV
+323 FGDLGGSTGV

-401 SPGNARTALTVANSI
+401 SPGNARTALTVANSV
-416 GNTQTFD
+416 GDTQTFD
-423 AVRVEAPED
+423 AVRVDAPEA
-432 LVGTYP
+432 LAGEYP
-438 AQNSVNYAGTDDVTA
+438 AQNSVDYAGGSDVTA
-453 PVGFV
+453 PVAFLGGDV
-458 AADFSGCQ
+458 DGCQ

-478 KIAYLFWDDDS
+478 KIAFLSWDDND
-489 NAPGWC
+489 ATRAC

-502 NAEAAGA
+502 NAQAAGA
-509 VGVLLSSGL
+509 VGVLLSSEL
-518 SSFEAGIAGN
+518 SSFVAGIAGN

-537 GPSHDALLPAIEAG
+537 GPSHEALRPAIEAG
-551 TLTATVGPSL
+551 EVTMTIGPSL
-561 AMAEFVSVPE
+561 ALSSFVSIPE

-601 IASAASGRLNGA
+601 IASVASGHLDGA

-634 QAHPGWAPAEVKA
+634 EAHPGWAPAEVKA

-655 DVFTGPSGTGVAYG
+655 DVFTGPSGTGTAYG

-685 NTTLAYASQDSE
+685 NTTLAYASQDSD

-707 VGADTVTVRKTV
+707 VGKDTVTVRKTV
-719 TVQNTGDT
+719 TVQNTGDAP
-727 EKTYA
+727 KTYA
-732 TGFTQSSTA
+732 TSFAQSSTA

-778 DPTSSPDS
+778 DPTSSADS

-792 DFVSSLSGR
+792 DFVSSVSGR

-806 TDGSTELRV
+806 TNGTAALRV
-815 PVQASPR
+815 PVQASPK
-822 LVSDLTGTPVTFPG
+822 LVSDLSGDTVAFPG
-836 EQAASAVLDL
+836 STTTADLDL
-846 DGRGVSQG
+846 DGRGVASG
-854 GWTSLVAPFELKT
+854 GWFSLVAPFELKT
-867 TSPRLEADASVG
+867 TSPRLEADAAVG

-887 ADVRAVGFSSTAPQ
+887 ADVRAVGFTSTAPQ
-901 VAAGGGD
+901 VAADGGD
-908 PADGLIGIGVAVDG
+908 PADGVIGIGVAVDG
-922 PWASLG
+922 EWASLG

-939 DSDGSADFEVAV
+939 DSDGTADFEVAA
-951 IKYSAET
+951 IKYNSET

-973 PDGTEYEAGDNTD
+973 PDGTEYEAGDNVD
-986 LQPVNSVWGNVD
+986 LQPINSVWGNVD
-998 TSVFDANVV
+998 TSVFDNNVV

-1018 EEGAVPTFQVL
+1018 EEGDVPTFQVL

-1045 ETFTADP
+1045 ETFTGDP

-1061 DDQLLYV
+1061 GDQLLYV
-1068 GADDAPVTVNRSE
+1068 GADDTSIPVHRSE
-1081 SATEAGSGKLLLL
+1081 AAVEAGSGKLLLL
-1094 HLHNATPTT
+1094 HLHNGTATK
-1103 RWQTVDVTTG
+1103 RWQTVDVTTS
-1113 EAPTVDVTVTA
+1113 AVVDATVTA
-1124 ESRCLAGKA
+1124 EARCLGGKA
-1133 YVAVRVLNES
+1133 HVAVRVLNES
-1143 GTTIDVEVATPYGD
+1143 GATADVVVTTPYGE
-1157 KTFADVAD
+1157 KTFPNVKD
-1165 GKNAYQSFASRSA
+1165 GKNAYQSFSSRAASFDA
-1178 SIDGGSV
+1178 GSV
-1185 TVEATAEVDGTEVT
+1185 TATLTAEVGGEEVT
-1199 TSYDADFEAL
+1199 TTYDADYEAL

>member
-14 AASLVVV
+14 AAGLAVV
-21 AGAAVPA
+21 AAAAAPA
-28 AADPPP
+28 VADPPP
-34 EPGSGLA
+34 DPGSALGVQSGASLA
-41 AQRDAGLDPTDKVAP
+41 PTDKVAP
-56 SLASASGTV
+56 SLAKASGTV

-82 GASPDQVEANAQEVA
+82 GASPDQVEANAQDVA
-97 ALADDV
+97 QLADDV

-118 QRMSVTSTLVAG
+118 QQVSVTSTLVAG
-130 VVVTGDADRVRELAR
+130 VVVTGDADRVRDLAR
-145 DDSVVTVYRII
+145 DASVVTVYRII
-156 PKQPAN
+156 PKKPAN

-194 DYTHAAFGGPG
+194 DYTHKAFGGPG

-263 DSLDAVG
+263 DSLDSVG

-288 DGETFRGD
+288 DGGTFDGD

-310 GSAPEAGLYSLKV
+310 GSAPEAGLYALKV
-323 FGDLGGSTSV
+323 FGDLGGSTGV

-401 SPGNARTALTVANSI
+401 SPGNARSALTVANSV
-416 GNTQTFD
+416 GDTQTFD
-423 AVRVEAPED
+423 AVRVDAPEG

-438 AQNSVNYAGTDDVTA
+438 AQNSQDYAGGTDVTA
-453 PVGFV
+453 PVAFV
-458 AADFSGCQ
+458 AGDFSGCQ

-478 KIAYLFWDDDS
+478 KIAFLYWDDND
-489 NAPGWC
+489 ATRAC

-509 VGVLLSSGL
+509 AGVLLSSEL
-518 SSFEAGIAGN
+518 SSFVAGIAGN

-537 GPSHDALLPAIEAG
+537 GPSHDALRPAIEAG
-551 TLTATVGPSL
+551 EVTMTIGPSL
-561 AMAEFVSVPE
+561 ALSSFVSIPE

-601 IASAASGRLNGA
+601 IASVASGRLDGA

-655 DVFTGPSGTGVAYG
+655 DVFTGPSGTGTAYG

-680 VDAVA
+680 VDAAA
-685 NTTLAYASQDSE
+685 NTTLAYASQDSD

-707 VGADTVTVRKTV
+707 VAADTVTVRKTV
-719 TVQNTGDT
+719 TVQNTGDA
-727 EKTYA
+727 EKTFA

-792 DFVSSLSGR
+792 DFTSSLSGR

-806 TDGSTELRV
+806 TDGSAELRV

-822 LVSDLTGTPVTFPG
+822 LVSDLTAAPVEFAG
-836 EQAASAVLDL
+836 AQATSAELTL
-846 DGRGVSQG
+846 EGRGVDQG
-854 GWTSLVAPFELKT
+854 GWLSIAAPFELKA
-867 TSPRLEADASVG
+867 TSPRLEADAAVG

-887 ADVRAVGFSSTAPQ
+887 ADVRAVGFTSTAPQ
-901 VAAGGGD
+901 EAAAGND
-908 PADGLIGIGVAVDG
+908 PADGVIGIGVAVDG
-922 PWASLG
+922 QWASLG

-951 IKYSAET
+951 IKYDAET

-973 PDGTEYEAGDNTD
+973 PDGTEYEAGDNVD
-986 LQPVNSVWGNVD
+986 LQAVNSVWGDVD
-998 TSVFDANVV
+998 TSVFDNNVV
-1007 VIPVG
+1007 VVPVG

-1018 EEGAVPTFQVL
+1018 AEGDVPTFQVL

-1061 DDQLLYV
+1061 GGQLLYV
-1068 GADDAPVTVNRSE
+1068 GADDATITVNRSE
-1081 SATEAGSGKLLLL
+1081 AAAEAGSGKLLLL
-1094 HLHNATPTT
+1094 HLHDATPTK

-1113 EAPTVDVTVTA
+1113 AVVGATVTA
-1124 ESRCLAGKA
+1124 EARCLGGKA
-1133 YVAVRVLNES
+1133 HVAVRVLNES
-1143 GTTIDVEVATPYGD
+1143 GATADVVVTTPYGE
-1157 KTFADVAD
+1157 KTFPNVKD
-1165 GKNAYQSFASRSA
+1165 GKNAYQSFSSRTPA
-1178 SIDGGSV
+1178 FDAGSV
-1185 TVEATAEVDGTEVT
+1185 TATLTAEVDGEEIT
-1199 TSYDADFEAL
+1199 TTYDADYEAL

>member
-1 MKHRSLPVSLTAA
+1 MSLTAA
-14 AASLVVV
+14 AASLAVV
-21 AGAAVPA
+21 AAAAAPA
-28 AADPPP
+28 VADPPP
-34 EPGSGLA
+34 DPGDSLGVQSGASLA
-41 AQRDAGLDPTDKVAP
+41 PTDKVAP
-56 SLASASGTV
+56 SLAKATGTV

-82 GASPDQVEANAQEVA
+82 GASPQEVEANAQEVA
-97 ALADDV
+97 QLADDV
-103 VPQQATARSAGARDP
+103 VPQQATARSAGARNP
-118 QRMSVTSTLVAG
+118 QQVSVTSTLVAG
-130 VVVTGDADRVRELAR
+130 VVVTGDAARVRDLAR
-145 DDSVVTVYRII
+145 DASVVTVYRII
-156 PKQPAN
+156 PKKPAN

-188 IIDTGL
+188 IIDTGI
-194 DYTHAAFGGPG
+194 DYTHKAFGGPG

-214 GDRGTGPVPDGT
+214 GDRGTGPVPEGT
-226 FDELKFLGGHD
+226 YDELKFLGGHD

-263 DSLDAVG
+263 DSLDSVG

-288 DGETFRGD
+288 DGETFDGD

-310 GSAPEAGLYSLKV
+310 GSAPEAGLYALKV
-323 FGDLGGSTSV
+323 FGDLGGSTGV

-401 SPGNARTALTVANSI
+401 SPGNARTALTVANSV
-416 GNTQTFD
+416 GDTQTFD
-423 AVRVEAPED
+423 AVRVDAPEA
-432 LVGTYP
+432 LAGEYP
-438 AQNSVNYAGTDDVTA
+438 AQNSVDYAGGADVTA
-453 PVGFV
+453 PVAFLGGDV
-458 AADFSGCQ
+458 DGCQ

-478 KIAYLFWDDDS
+478 KIAFLSWDDND
-489 NAPGWC
+489 ATRAC

-502 NAEAAGA
+502 NAQAAGA
-509 VGVLLSSGL
+509 VGVLLSSEL
-518 SSFEAGIAGN
+518 SSFVAGIAGN

-537 GPSHDALLPAIEAG
+537 GPSHDALRPAIEAG
-551 TLTATVGPSL
+551 QVTMTIGPSL
-561 AMAEFVSVPE
+561 ALSSFVSIPE

-577 SGSSRGVHGSLGIA
+577 SGSSRGVHGSLGVA

-601 IASAASGRLNGA
+601 IASVASGHLDGA

-634 QAHPGWAPAEVKA
+634 EAHPGWAPAEVKA

-655 DVFTGPSGTGVAYG
+655 DVFTGPSGTGTAYG

-685 NTTLAYASQDSE
+685 NTTLAYASQDSD

-707 VGADTVTVRKTV
+707 VGQDTVTVRKTV
-719 TVQNTGDT
+719 TVQNTGDAP
-727 EKTYA
+727 KTYA
-732 TGFTQSSTA
+732 TSFAQSSTA

-778 DPTSSPDS
+778 DPTSSADS

-792 DFVSSLSGR
+792 DFVSSVSGR

-806 TDGSTELRV
+806 TDGGAALRV
-815 PVQASPR
+815 PVQASPK
-822 LVSDLTGTPVTFPG
+822 LVSDLSGTAVAFPG
-836 EQAASAVLDL
+836 SATTADLDL
-846 DGRGVSQG
+846 DGRGVASG
-854 GWTSLVAPFELKT
+854 GWFSLVAPFELKT
-867 TSPRLEADASVG
+867 TSPRLEADAAVG

-887 ADVRAVGFSSTAPQ
+887 ADVRAVGFTSTAPQ
-901 VAAGGGD
+901 VAADGGD
-908 PADGLIGIGVAVDG
+908 PADGVIGIGVAVDG
-922 PWASLG
+922 EWASLG

-939 DSDGSADFEVAV
+939 DSDGTADFEVAA
-951 IKYSAET
+951 IKYNSET

-973 PDGTEYEAGDNTD
+973 PDGTEYEAGDNVD
-986 LQPVNSVWGNVD
+986 LQPINSVWGNVD
-998 TSVFDANVV
+998 TSVFDNNVV

-1018 EEGAVPTFQVL
+1018 EEGDVPTFQVL

-1045 ETFTADP
+1045 ETFTGDP

-1061 DDQLLYV
+1061 GDQLLYV
-1068 GADDAPVTVNRSE
+1068 GADDTSIPVHRSQ
-1081 SATEAGSGKLLLL
+1081 AAVEAGSGKLLLL
-1094 HLHNATPTT
+1094 HLHNATATK
-1103 RWQTVDVTTG
+1103 RWQTVDVTTS
-1113 EAPTVDVTVTA
+1113 AVVDATVTA
-1124 ESRCLAGKA
+1124 EARCLGGKA
-1133 YVAVRVLNES
+1133 HVAVRVLNES
-1143 GTTIDVEVATPYGD
+1143 GATADVVVTTPYGE
-1157 KTFADVAD
+1157 KTFPNVKN
-1165 GKNAYQSFASRSA
+1165 GKNAYQSFSSRSA
-1178 SIDGGSV
+1178 SFDAGSV
-1185 TVEATAEVDGTEVT
+1185 TATLTTDVDGEEVT
-1199 TSYDADFEAL
+1199 TTYDADYEAL

>member
-1 MKHRSLPVSLTAA
+1 MSLTAA
-14 AASLVVV
+14 AASLAVV
-21 AGAAVPA
+21 AAAAAPA
-28 AADPPP
+28 VADPPP
-34 EPGSGLA
+34 DPGDSLGVQSGASLA
-41 AQRDAGLDPTDKVAP
+41 PTDKVAP
-56 SLASASGTV
+56 SLAKATGTV

-82 GASPDQVEANAQEVA
+82 GASPQEVEANAQEVA
-97 ALADDV
+97 QLADDV
-103 VPQQATARSAGARDP
+103 VPQQATARSAGARNP
-118 QRMSVTSTLVAG
+118 QQVSVTSTLVAG
-130 VVVTGDADRVRELAR
+130 VVVTGDAARVRDLAR
-145 DDSVVTVYRII
+145 DASVVTVYRII
-156 PKQPAN
+156 PKKPAN

-188 IIDTGL
+188 IIDTGI
-194 DYTHAAFGGPG
+194 DYTHKAFGGPG

-214 GDRGTGPVPDGT
+214 GDRGTGPVPEGT
-226 FDELKFLGGHD
+226 YDELKFLGGHD

-263 DSLDAVG
+263 DSLDSVG

-288 DGETFRGD
+288 DGETFDGD

-310 GSAPEAGLYSLKV
+310 GSAPEAGLYALKV
-323 FGDLGGSTSV
+323 FGDLGGSTGV

-401 SPGNARTALTVANSI
+401 SPGNARTALTVANSV
-416 GNTQTFD
+416 GDTQTFD
-423 AVRVEAPED
+423 AVRVDAPEA
-432 LVGTYP
+432 LAGEYP
-438 AQNSVNYAGTDDVTA
+438 AQNSVDYAGGADVTA
-453 PVGFV
+453 PVAFLGGDV
-458 AADFSGCQ
+458 DGCR

-478 KIAYLFWDDDS
+478 KIAFLSWDDND
-489 NAPGWC
+489 ATRAC

-502 NAEAAGA
+502 NAQAAGA
-509 VGVLLSSGL
+509 VGVLLSSEL
-518 SSFEAGIAGN
+518 SSFVAGIAGN

-537 GPSHDALLPAIEAG
+537 GPSHDALRPAIEAG
-551 TLTATVGPSL
+551 QVTMTIGPSL
-561 AMAEFVSVPE
+561 ALSSFVSIPE

-577 SGSSRGVHGSLGIA
+577 SGSSRGVHGSLGVA

-601 IASAASGRLNGA
+601 IASVASGHLDGA

-634 QAHPGWAPAEVKA
+634 EAHPGWAPAEVKA

-655 DVFTGPSGTGVAYG
+655 DVFTGPSGTGTAYG

-685 NTTLAYASQDSE
+685 NTTLAYASQDSD

-707 VGADTVTVRKTV
+707 VGQDTVTVRKTV
-719 TVQNTGDT
+719 TVQNTGDAP
-727 EKTYA
+727 KTYA
-732 TGFTQSSTA
+732 TSFAQSSTA

-778 DPTSSPDS
+778 DPTSSDDS

-792 DFVSSLSGR
+792 DFVSSVSGR

-806 TDGSTELRV
+806 TDGGAALRV
-815 PVQASPR
+815 PVQASPK
-822 LVSDLTGTPVTFPG
+822 LVSDLSGTAVAFPG
-836 EQAASAVLDL
+836 SATTADLDL
-846 DGRGVSQG
+846 DGRGVASG
-854 GWTSLVAPFELKT
+854 GWFSLVAPFELKT
-867 TSPRLEADASVG
+867 TSPRLEADAAVG

-887 ADVRAVGFSSTAPQ
+887 ADVRAVGFTSTAPQ
-901 VAAGGGD
+901 VAADGGD
-908 PADGLIGIGVAVDG
+908 PADGVIGIGVAVDG
-922 PWASLG
+922 EWASLG

-939 DSDGSADFEVAV
+939 DSDGTADFEVAA
-951 IKYSAET
+951 IKYNSET

-973 PDGTEYEAGDNTD
+973 PDGTEYEAGDNVD
-986 LQPVNSVWGNVD
+986 LQPINSVWGNVD
-998 TSVFDANVV
+998 TSVFDNNVV

-1018 EEGAVPTFQVL
+1018 EEGDVPTFQVL

-1045 ETFTADP
+1045 ETFTGDP

-1061 DDQLLYV
+1061 GDQLLYV
-1068 GADDAPVTVNRSE
+1068 GADDTSIPVHRSQ
-1081 SATEAGSGKLLLL
+1081 AAVEAGSGKLLLL
-1094 HLHNATPTT
+1094 HLHNATATK
-1103 RWQTVDVTTG
+1103 RWQTVDVTTS
-1113 EAPTVDVTVTA
+1113 AVVDATVTA
-1124 ESRCLAGKA
+1124 EARCLGGKA
-1133 YVAVRVLNES
+1133 HVAVRVLNES
-1143 GTTIDVEVATPYGD
+1143 GATADVVVTTPYGE
-1157 KTFADVAD
+1157 KTFPNVKD
-1165 GKNAYQSFASRSA
+1165 GKNAYQSFSSRSA
-1178 SIDGGSV
+1178 SFDAGSV
-1185 TVEATAEVDGTEVT
+1185 TATLTADVDGEEVT
-1199 TSYDADFEAL
+1199 TTYDADYEAL

>member
-14 AASLVVV
+14 AASLAVV
-21 AGAAVPA
+21 AAAAAPA
-28 AADPPP
+28 VADPPP
-34 EPGSGLA
+34 DPGDSLGVQSGASLA
-41 AQRDAGLDPTDKVAP
+41 PTDKVAP
-56 SLASASGTV
+56 SLAKATGTV

-82 GASPDQVEANAQEVA
+82 GASPQEVEANAQEVA
-97 ALADDV
+97 QLADDV
-103 VPQQATARSAGARDP
+103 VPQQATARSAGARNP
-118 QRMSVTSTLVAG
+118 QQVSVTSTLVAG
-130 VVVTGDADRVRELAR
+130 VVVTGDAARVRDLAR
-145 DDSVVTVYRII
+145 DASVVTVYRII
-156 PKQPAN
+156 PKKPAN

-194 DYTHAAFGGPG
+194 DYTHKAFGGPG

-214 GDRGTGPVPDGT
+214 GDRGTGPVPEGT
-226 FDELKFLGGHD
+226 YDELKFLGGHD

-263 DSLDAVG
+263 DSLDSVG

-288 DGETFRGD
+288 DGETFDGD

-310 GSAPEAGLYSLKV
+310 GSAPEAGLYALKV
-323 FGDLGGSTSV
+323 FGDLGGSTGV

-401 SPGNARTALTVANSI
+401 SPGNARTALTVANSV
-416 GNTQTFD
+416 GDTQTFD
-423 AVRVEAPED
+423 AVRVDAPEA
-432 LVGTYP
+432 LAGEYP
-438 AQNSVNYAGTDDVTA
+438 AQNSVDYAGGADVTA
-453 PVGFV
+453 PVAFLGGDV
-458 AADFSGCQ
+458 DGCQ

-478 KIAYLFWDDDS
+478 KIAFLYWDDND
-489 NAPGWC
+489 ATRAC

-502 NAEAAGA
+502 NAQAAGA

-518 SSFEAGIAGN
+518 SSFVAGIAGN

-537 GPSHDALLPAIEAG
+537 GPSHEALRPAIEAG
-551 TLTATVGPSL
+551 EVTMTIGPSL
-561 AMAEFVSVPE
+561 ALSSFVSIPE

-577 SGSSRGVHGSLGIA
+577 SGSSRGVHGSLGVA

-601 IASAASGRLNGA
+601 IASVASGHLDGA

-634 QAHPGWAPAEVKA
+634 EAHPGWAPAEVKA

-655 DVFTGPSGTGVAYG
+655 DVFTGPSGTGTAYG

-685 NTTLAYASQDSE
+685 NTTLAYASQDSD

-707 VGADTVTVRKTV
+707 VGKDTVTVRKTV
-719 TVQNTGDT
+719 TVQNTGDAP
-727 EKTYA
+727 KTYA
-732 TGFTQSSTA
+732 TSFAQSSTA

-778 DPTSSPDS
+778 DPTSSADS

-792 DFVSSLSGR
+792 DFVASVSGR

-806 TDGSTELRV
+806 TDGTAALRV
-815 PVQASPR
+815 PVQASPK
-822 LVSDLTGTPVTFPG
+822 LVSDLSGDTVAFPG
-836 EQAASAVLDL
+836 STTTADLDL
-846 DGRGVSQG
+846 DGRGVASG
-854 GWTSLVAPFELKT
+854 GWFSLVAPFELKT
-867 TSPRLEADASVG
+867 TSPRLEADAAVG

-887 ADVRAVGFSSTAPQ
+887 ADVRAVGFTSTAPQ
-901 VAAGGGD
+901 VAADGGD
-908 PADGLIGIGVAVDG
+908 PADGVIGIGVAVDG
-922 PWASLG
+922 EWASLG

-939 DSDGSADFEVAV
+939 DSDGTADFEVAA
-951 IKYSAET
+951 IKYNSET

-973 PDGTEYEAGDNTD
+973 PDGTEYEAGDNVD
-986 LQPVNSVWGNVD
+986 LQPINSVWGNVD
-998 TSVFDANVV
+998 TSVFDNNVV

-1018 EEGAVPTFQVL
+1018 EEGDVPTFQVL

-1045 ETFTADP
+1045 ETFTGDP

-1061 DDQLLYV
+1061 GDQLLYV
-1068 GADDAPVTVNRSE
+1068 GADDTSIPVHRSQ
-1081 SATEAGSGKLLLL
+1081 AAVEAGSGKLLLL
-1094 HLHNATPTT
+1094 HLHNGTATK
-1103 RWQTVDVTTG
+1103 RWQTVDVTTS
-1113 EAPTVDVTVTA
+1113 AVVDATVTA
-1124 ESRCLAGKA
+1124 GYTTRCDTDDD
-1133 YVAVRVLNES
+1133 RHC
-1143 GTTIDVEVATPYGD
+1143 D
-1157 KTFADVAD
+1157 
-1165 GKNAYQSFASRSA
+1165 
-1178 SIDGGSV
+1178 
-1185 TVEATAEVDGTEVT
+1185 
-1199 TSYDADFEAL
+1199 DAL
-1209 SCS
+1209 R

>member
-1 MKHRSLPVSLTAA
+1 MSLTAA
-14 AASLVVV
+14 AASLAVV
-21 AGAAVPA
+21 AAAAAPA
-28 AADPPP
+28 VADPPP
-34 EPGSGLA
+34 DPGDSLSVQSGASLA
-41 AQRDAGLDPTDKVAP
+41 PTDKVAP
-56 SLASASGTV
+56 SLAKATGTV

-82 GASPDQVEANAQEVA
+82 GASPDEVEANAQEVA
-97 ALADDV
+97 QLADDV

-118 QRMSVTSTLVAG
+118 QQVSVTSTLVAG
-130 VVVTGDADRVRELAR
+130 VVVTGDAARVRDLAR
-145 DDSVVTVYRII
+145 DASVLTVYRII
-156 PKQPAN
+156 PKKPAN

-188 IIDTGL
+188 IIDTGI
-194 DYTHAAFGGPG
+194 DYTHKAFGGPG

-263 DSLDAVG
+263 DSLDSIG

-288 DGETFRGD
+288 DGETFDGD
-296 YSTLTDISD
+296 YSALTDISD

-310 GSAPEAGLYSLKV
+310 GSAPEAGLYALKV
-323 FGDLGGSTSV
+323 FGDLGGSTGV

-401 SPGNARTALTVANSI
+401 SPGNARTALTVANSL
-416 GNTQTFD
+416 GDTQTFD
-423 AVRVEAPED
+423 AVRVDAPES
-432 LVGTYP
+432 LAGEYP
-438 AQNSVNYAGTDDVTA
+438 AQNSQDYAGGADVTA
-453 PVGFV
+453 PVAFV
-458 AADFSGCQ
+458 ADDFSGCQ

-478 KIAYLFWDDDS
+478 KIAFLYWDDND
-489 NAPGWC
+489 ATRAC

-502 NAEAAGA
+502 NAQAAGA
-509 VGVLLSSGL
+509 VGVLLSSEL
-518 SSFEAGIAGN
+518 PSFVAGIAGN

-537 GPSHDALLPAIEAG
+537 AASHDALRPAIEAG
-551 TLTATVGPSL
+551 EVTMTIGPSFAL
-561 AMAEFVSVPE
+561 SSFVSIPE

-577 SGSSRGVHGSLGIA
+577 SGSSRGVHGSLGVA

-601 IASAASGRLNGA
+601 IASVASGHLDGA

-655 DVFTGPSGTGVAYG
+655 DVFTGPSGTGTAYG

-685 NTTLAYASQDSE
+685 NTTLAYASQDSD

-707 VGADTVTVRKTV
+707 VGKDTVTVRKTV
-719 TVQNTGDT
+719 TVQNTGDAP
-727 EKTYA
+727 KTYA
-732 TGFTQSSTA
+732 TSFAQSSTA

-778 DPTSSPDS
+778 DPTSSADS
-786 GVGVPR
+786 GLGVPR
-792 DFVSSLSGR
+792 DFVSSVSGR

-806 TDGSTELRV
+806 TDGGTALRV
-815 PVQASPR
+815 PVQASPK
-822 LVSDLTGTPVTFPG
+822 LVSDLSGKAVAFPG
-836 EQAASAVLDL
+836 SATTADLDL
-846 DGRGVSQG
+846 DGRGVASG
-854 GWTSLVAPFELKT
+854 GWYSLVAPFELKT
-867 TSPRLEADASVG
+867 TSPRLEADAAVG

-887 ADVRAVGFSSTAPQ
+887 ADVRAVGFTSTAPQ
-901 VAAGGGD
+901 VAADGGD
-908 PADGLIGIGVAVDG
+908 PADGVIGIGVAVDG
-922 PWASLG
+922 QWASLG

-939 DSDGSADFEVAV
+939 DSDGTADFEVAAM
-951 IKYSAET
+951 KLNSET
-958 DLTLAATFTLKDWTA
+958 DLTVAATFTLKDWTD
-973 PDGTEYEAGDNTD
+973 PDGKAWKAGANIDV
-986 LQPVNSVWGNVD
+986 QPINSVWGNVD
-998 TSVFDANVV
+998 TSVFDNNVV

-1018 EEGAVPTFQVL
+1018 EEGDVPTFQVL

-1045 ETFTADP
+1045 KTFTGDP

-1061 DDQLLYV
+1061 GDQLLFV
-1068 GADDAPVTVNRSE
+1068 GADDTSIPVHRSE
-1081 SATEAGSGKLLLL
+1081 AAAEAGSGKLLLL
-1094 HLHNATPTT
+1094 HLHNATPTK
-1103 RWQTVDVTTG
+1103 RWQTVDVTTS
-1113 EAPTVDVTVTA
+1113 AVVDATVTA
-1124 ESRCLAGKA
+1124 EARCLGGKA
-1133 YVAVRVLNES
+1133 HVAVRVLNES
-1143 GTTIDVEVATPYGD
+1143 GAAADVVVTTPYGE
-1157 KTFADVAD
+1157 KTFPNVKD
-1165 GKNAYQSFASRSA
+1165 GKNAYQSFSSRSA
-1178 SIDGGSV
+1178 SFDAGSV
-1185 TVEATAEVDGTEVT
+1185 TATLTAEVDGEEVT
-1199 TSYDADFEAL
+1199 TTYDADYEAL

>member
-14 AASLVVV
+14 AASLAVV
-21 AGAAVPA
+21 AAAAAPA
-28 AADPPP
+28 VADPPP
-34 EPGSGLA
+34 DPGDSLGVQSGASLA
-41 AQRDAGLDPTDKVAP
+41 PTDKVAP
-56 SLASASGTV
+56 SLAKAAGTV

-82 GASPDQVEANAQEVA
+82 GASPDEVEANAQEVA
-97 ALADDV
+97 QLADDV

-118 QRMSVTSTLVAG
+118 QQVSVTSTLVAG
-130 VVVTGDADRVRELAR
+130 VVVTGDAARVRDLAR
-145 DDSVVTVYRII
+145 DASVVTVYRII
-156 PKQPAN
+156 PKKPAN

-188 IIDTGL
+188 IIDTGI
-194 DYTHAAFGGPG
+194 DYTHKAFGGPG

-263 DSLDAVG
+263 DSLDSVG

-288 DGETFRGD
+288 DGETFDGD

-310 GSAPEAGLYSLKV
+310 GSAPEAGLYALKV
-323 FGDLGGSTSV
+323 FGDLGGSTGV

-401 SPGNARTALTVANSI
+401 SPGNARTALTVANSV
-416 GNTQTFD
+416 GDTQTFD
-423 AVRVEAPED
+423 AVRVDAPEA
-432 LVGTYP
+432 LAGEYP
-438 AQNSVNYAGTDDVTA
+438 AQNSQDYAGGADVTA
-453 PVGFV
+453 PVAFLG
-458 AADFSGCQ
+458 ADVDGCA
-466 AFTPEQAAAVAG
+466 AFTPEQAAAVDG
-478 KIAYLFWDDDS
+478 KIAFLYWDDND
-489 NAPGWC
+489 ATREC

-509 VGVLLSSGL
+509 VGVLLSSEL
-518 SSFEAGIAGN
+518 PSFVAGIAGN

-537 GPSHDALLPAIEAG
+537 AASHDALRPAIEAG
-551 TLTATVGPSL
+551 EVTMTIGPSFAL
-561 AMAEFVSVPE
+561 SSFVSIPE

-577 SGSSRGVHGSLGIA
+577 SGSSRGVHGSLGVA

-601 IASAASGRLNGA
+601 IASVASGRLDGA

-634 QAHPGWAPAEVKA
+634 EAHPGWAPAEVKA

-655 DVFTGPSGTGVAYG
+655 DVFTGPSGTGTAYG

-680 VDAVA
+680 VDAVG
-685 NTTLAYASQDSE
+685 NTTLAYASQDSD

-707 VGADTVTVRKTV
+707 VGKDTVTVRKTV
-719 TVQNTGDT
+719 TVQNTGDAP
-727 EKTYA
+727 KTYA
-732 TGFTQSSTA
+732 TSFAQSSTA

-778 DPTSSPDS
+778 DPTSSDDS
-786 GVGVPR
+786 GLGVPR
-792 DFVSSLSGR
+792 DYVSSVSGR

-806 TDGSTELRV
+806 TDGGTALRV
-815 PVQASPR
+815 PVQASPK
-822 LVSDLTGTPVTFPG
+822 LVSDLSGKAVAFPG
-836 EQAASAVLDL
+836 SATTADLDL
-846 DGRGVSQG
+846 DGRGVASG
-854 GWTSLVAPFELKT
+854 GWYSLVAPFELKT
-867 TSPRLEADASVG
+867 TSPRLEADAAVG

-887 ADVRAVGFSSTAPQ
+887 ADVRAVGFTSTAPQ
-901 VAAGGGD
+901 VAADGGD
-908 PADGLIGIGVAVDG
+908 PADGVIGVGVAVDG
-922 PWASLG
+922 EWASLG

-939 DSDGSADFEVAV
+939 DSDGTADFEVAA
-951 IKYSAET
+951 IKYNSET

-973 PDGTEYEAGDNTD
+973 PDGTEYEAGDNVD
-986 LQPVNSVWGNVD
+986 LQPINSLWGNVD
-998 TSVFDANVV
+998 TSVFDNNVV

-1018 EEGAVPTFQVL
+1018 EEGDVPTFQVL

-1045 ETFTADP
+1045 ETFTGDP

-1061 DDQLLYV
+1061 GDQLLYV
-1068 GADDAPVTVNRSE
+1068 GADDTSIPVHRSE
-1081 SATEAGSGKLLLL
+1081 AAAEAGSGTLLLL
-1094 HLHNATPTT
+1094 HLHNATPTK
-1103 RWQTVDVTTG
+1103 RWQTVDVTTS
-1113 EAPTVDVTVTA
+1113 AVVDATVTA
-1124 ESRCLAGKA
+1124 EARCLGGKA
-1133 YVAVRVLNES
+1133 HVAVRVLNES
-1143 GTTIDVEVATPYGD
+1143 GATADVVVTTPYGE
-1157 KTFADVAD
+1157 KAFPNVKD
-1165 GKNAYQSFASRSA
+1165 GKNAYQSFSSRAASFDA
-1178 SIDGGSV
+1178 GSV
-1185 TVEATAEVDGTEVT
+1185 TATLTAEVDGEEVT
-1199 TSYDADFEAL
+1199 TTYDADYEAL

>member
-14 AASLVVV
+14 AASLAVV
-21 AGAAVPA
+21 AAAAAPA
-28 AADPPP
+28 VADPPP
-34 EPGSGLA
+34 DPGDSLGVQSGASLA
-41 AQRDAGLDPTDKVAP
+41 PTDKVAP
-56 SLASASGTV
+56 SLAKATGTV

-82 GASPDQVEANAQEVA
+82 GASPQEVEANAQEVA
-97 ALADDV
+97 QLADDV

-118 QRMSVTSTLVAG
+118 QQVSVTSTLVAG
-130 VVVTGDADRVRELAR
+130 VVVTGDAARVRDLAR
-145 DDSVVTVYRII
+145 DASVVTVYRII
-156 PKQPAN
+156 PKKPAN

-188 IIDTGL
+188 IIDTGI
-194 DYTHAAFGGPG
+194 DYTHKAFGGPG

-263 DSLDAVG
+263 DSLDSVG

-288 DGETFRGD
+288 DGETFDGD

-310 GSAPEAGLYSLKV
+310 GSAPEAGLYALKV
-323 FGDLGGSTSV
+323 FGDLGGSTGV

-401 SPGNARTALTVANSI
+401 SPGNARTALTVANSV
-416 GNTQTFD
+416 GDTQTFD
-423 AVRVEAPED
+423 AVRVDAPAALAGE
-432 LVGTYP
+432 YP
-438 AQNSVNYAGTDDVTA
+438 AQNSQDYAGGADVTA
-453 PVGFV
+453 PVAFV
-458 AADFSGCQ
+458 AGDFSGCA

-478 KIAYLFWDDDS
+478 KIAFLYWDDND
-489 NAPGWC
+489 ATRAC

-502 NAEAAGA
+502 NAQAAGA
-509 VGVLLSSGL
+509 VGVLLSSEL
-518 SSFEAGIAGN
+518 SSFVAGIAGN

-537 GPSHDALLPAIEAG
+537 GPSHDALRPAIEAG
-551 TLTATVGPSL
+551 EVTMTVGPSFAL
-561 AMAEFVSVPE
+561 SSFVSIPE

-601 IASAASGRLNGA
+601 IASVASGHLDGA

-634 QAHPGWAPAEVKA
+634 EAHPGWAPAEVKA

-655 DVFTGPSGTGVAYG
+655 DVFTGPSGTGTAYG

-680 VDAVA
+680 VDAVE
-685 NTTLAYASQDSE
+685 NTTLAYASQDSD

-707 VGADTVTVRKTV
+707 VGKDTVTVRKTV
-719 TVQNTGDT
+719 TVQNTGDAP
-727 EKTYA
+727 KTYA
-732 TGFTQSSTA
+732 TSFAQSSTA

-778 DPTSSPDS
+778 DPTSSADS
-786 GVGVPR
+786 GLGVPR
-792 DFVSSLSGR
+792 DFVSSVSGR

-806 TDGSTELRV
+806 TDGTAALRV
-815 PVQASPR
+815 PVQASPK
-822 LVSDLTGTPVTFPG
+822 LVSDLSGSAVAFPG
-836 EQAASAVLDL
+836 SATTADLDL
-846 DGRGVSQG
+846 DGRGVASG
-854 GWTSLVAPFELKT
+854 GWFSLVAPFELKT
-867 TSPRLEADASVG
+867 TSPRLEADAAVG

-887 ADVRAVGFSSTAPQ
+887 ADVRAVGFTSTAPQ
-901 VAAGGGD
+901 VAADGGD
-908 PADGLIGIGVAVDG
+908 PADGVIGIGVAVDG
-922 PWASLG
+922 QWASLG

-939 DSDGSADFEVAV
+939 DSDGTADFEVAA
-951 IKYSAET
+951 IKYNSET

-973 PDGTEYEAGDNTD
+973 PDGKKYKAGANVD
-986 LQPVNSVWGNVD
+986 LQPINSVWGNVD
-998 TSVFDANVV
+998 TSVFDNNVV

-1018 EEGAVPTFQVL
+1018 EEGDVPTFQVL

-1045 ETFTADP
+1045 ETFTGDP

-1061 DDQLLYV
+1061 GDQLLYV
-1068 GADDAPVTVNRSE
+1068 GADDTSIPVHRSE
-1081 SATEAGSGKLLLL
+1081 AAVEAGSGKLLLL
-1094 HLHNATPTT
+1094 HLHNATPTK
-1103 RWQTVDVTTG
+1103 RWQTVDVTTS
-1113 EAPTVDVTVTA
+1113 AVVDATVTA
-1124 ESRCLAGKA
+1124 EARCLGGKA
-1133 YVAVRVLNES
+1133 HVAVRVLNES
-1143 GTTIDVEVATPYGD
+1143 GATADVVVTTPYGE
-1157 KTFADVAD
+1157 KTFPNVKD
-1165 GKNAYQSFASRSA
+1165 GKNAYQSFSSRSA
-1178 SIDGGSV
+1178 SFDAGSV
-1185 TVEATAEVDGTEVT
+1185 TATLTAEVDGEEVT
-1199 TSYDADFEAL
+1199 TTYDADYEAL

>member
-14 AASLVVV
+14 AASLAVV
-21 AGAAVPA
+21 AAAAAPA
-28 AADPPP
+28 VADPPP
-34 EPGSGLA
+34 DPGDSLGVQSGASLA
-41 AQRDAGLDPTDKVAP
+41 PTDKVAP
-56 SLASASGTV
+56 SLAKAAGTV

-82 GASPDQVEANAQEVA
+82 GATPDEVEANAQEVA
-97 ALADDV
+97 QLADDV

-118 QRMSVTSTLVAG
+118 QQVSVTSTLVAG
-130 VVVTGDADRVRELAR
+130 VVVTGDADRVRDLAR
-145 DDSVVTVYRII
+145 DASVRTVYRII
-156 PKQPAN
+156 PKKPAN

-188 IIDTGL
+188 IIDTGI
-194 DYTHAAFGGPG
+194 DYTHKAFGGPG

-214 GDRGTGPVPDGT
+214 GDRGTGPVPEGT
-226 FDELKFLGGHD
+226 YDELKFLGGYD

-263 DSLDAVG
+263 DSLDSVG

-288 DGETFRGD
+288 DGETFDGD

-310 GSAPEAGLYSLKV
+310 GSAPEAGLYALKV
-323 FGDLGGSTSV
+323 FGDLGGSTGV

-401 SPGNARTALTVANSI
+401 SPGNARTALTVANSV
-416 GNTQTFD
+416 GDTQTFD
-423 AVRVEAPED
+423 AVRVDAPES
-432 LVGTYP
+432 LAGEYP
-438 AQNSVNYAGTDDVTA
+438 AQNSQDYAGGTDVTA
-453 PVGFV
+453 PVAFLGGDV
-458 AADFSGCQ
+458 DGCE

-478 KIAYLFWDDDS
+478 KIAFLSWDDND
-489 NAPGWC
+489 ATRAC

-509 VGVLLSSGL
+509 VGVLLSSEL
-518 SSFEAGIAGN
+518 SSFVAGIAGN
-528 AGIPGAQLT
+528 PGIPGAQLT
-537 GPSHDALLPAIEAG
+537 GPSHDALRPAIEAG
-551 TLTATVGPSL
+551 EVTMTIGPSFAL
-561 AMAEFVSVPE
+561 SSFVSIPE

-601 IASAASGRLNGA
+601 IASVASGHLDGA

-634 QAHPGWAPAEVKA
+634 EAHPGWAPAEVKA

-655 DVFTGPSGTGVAYG
+655 DVFTGPSGTGTAYG

-685 NTTLAYASQDSE
+685 NTTLAYASQDSD

-707 VGADTVTVRKTV
+707 VGKDTVTVRKTV
-719 TVQNTGDT
+719 TVQNTGDAP
-727 EKTYA
+727 KTYA
-732 TGFTQSSTA
+732 TSFAQSSTA

-778 DPTSSPDS
+778 DPTSSDDS
-786 GVGVPR
+786 GLGVPR
-792 DFVSSLSGR
+792 DYVSSVSGR

-806 TDGSTELRV
+806 TDGGAALRV

-822 LVSDLTGTPVTFPG
+822 LVSDLKGQDVAFPG
-836 EQAASAVLDL
+836 TSTTADLEL
-846 DGRGVSQG
+846 DGRGVAQG
-854 GWTSLVAPFELKT
+854 GWFSLVAPFELKT
-867 TSPRLEADASVG
+867 TSPRLEADAAVG
-879 ASASAIAA
+879 ASATAIAA
-887 ADVRAVGFSSTAPQ
+887 ADVRAVGFTSTAPQ
-901 VAAGGGD
+901 VAADGGD
-908 PADGLIGIGVAVDG
+908 PADGVIGIGVAVDG
-922 PWASLG
+922 EWASLG

-939 DSDGSADFEVAV
+939 DSDGTADFEVAA
-951 IKYSAET
+951 IKYNSET

-973 PDGTEYEAGDNTD
+973 PDGTEYEAGDNVD
-986 LQPVNSVWGNVD
+986 LQPINSVWGDVD
-998 TSVFDANVV
+998 TSVFDNNVV

-1018 EEGAVPTFQVL
+1018 EEGDVPTFQVL

-1045 ETFTADP
+1045 ETFTGDP

-1061 DDQLLYV
+1061 GDQLLYV
-1068 GADDAPVTVNRSE
+1068 GADDTSIPVHRSQ
-1081 SATEAGSGKLLLL
+1081 AAVEAGSGKLLLL
-1094 HLHNATPTT
+1094 HLHNATTT
-1103 RWQTVDVTTG
+1103 KRWQTVDVTTS
-1113 EAPTVDVTVTA
+1113 AVVDATVTA
-1124 ESRCLAGKA
+1124 QARCLGGKA
-1133 YVAVRVLNES
+1133 HVAVRVLNES
-1143 GTTIDVEVATPYGD
+1143 GATADVVVTTPYGE
-1157 KTFADVAD
+1157 KTFPNVKD
-1165 GKNAYQSFASRSA
+1165 GKNAYQSFSSRSA
-1178 SIDGGSV
+1178 SFDAGSV
-1185 TVEATAEVDGTEVT
+1185 TATLTAEIDGEEVT
-1199 TSYDADFEAL
+1199 TTYDADYEAL

>member
-14 AASLVVV
+14 AASLAVV
-21 AGAAVPA
+21 AAAAAPA
-28 AADPPP
+28 VADPPP
-34 EPGSGLA
+34 DPGDSLGVQSGASLA
-41 AQRDAGLDPTDKVAP
+41 PTDKVAP
-56 SLASASGTV
+56 SLAKATGTV

-82 GASPDQVEANAQEVA
+82 GASPQEVEANAQEVA
-97 ALADDV
+97 QLADDV
-103 VPQQATARSAGARDP
+103 VPQQATARSAGARNP
-118 QRMSVTSTLVAG
+118 QQVSVTSTLVAG
-130 VVVTGDADRVRELAR
+130 VVVTGDAARVRDLAR
-145 DDSVVTVYRII
+145 DASVVTVYRII
-156 PKQPAN
+156 PKKPAN

-188 IIDTGL
+188 IIDTGI
-194 DYTHAAFGGPG
+194 DYTHKAFGGPG

-214 GDRGTGPVPDGT
+214 GDRGTGPVPEGT
-226 FDELKFLGGHD
+226 YDELKFLGGHD

-263 DSLDAVG
+263 DSLDSVG

-288 DGETFRGD
+288 DGETFDGD

-310 GSAPEAGLYSLKV
+310 GSAPEAGLYALKV
-323 FGDLGGSTSV
+323 FGDLGGSTGV

-401 SPGNARTALTVANSI
+401 SPGNARTALTVANSV
-416 GNTQTFD
+416 GDTQTFD
-423 AVRVEAPED
+423 AVRVDAPEA
-432 LVGTYP
+432 LAGEYP
-438 AQNSVNYAGTDDVTA
+438 AQNSVDYAGGADVTA
-453 PVGFV
+453 PVAFLGGDV
-458 AADFSGCQ
+458 DGCQ

-478 KIAYLFWDDDS
+478 KIAFLSWDDND
-489 NAPGWC
+489 ATRAC

-502 NAEAAGA
+502 NAQAAGA
-509 VGVLLSSGL
+509 VGVLLSSEL
-518 SSFEAGIAGN
+518 SSFVAGIAGN

-537 GPSHDALLPAIEAG
+537 GPSHDALRPAIEAG
-551 TLTATVGPSL
+551 QVTMTIGPSL
-561 AMAEFVSVPE
+561 ALSSFVSIPE

-577 SGSSRGVHGSLGIA
+577 SGSSRGVHGSLGVA

-601 IASAASGRLNGA
+601 IASVASGHLAGA

-634 QAHPGWAPAEVKA
+634 EAHPGWAPAEVKA

-655 DVFTGPSGTGVAYG
+655 DVFTGPSGTGTAYG

-685 NTTLAYASQDSE
+685 NTTLAYASQDSD

-707 VGADTVTVRKTV
+707 VGQDTVTVRKTV
-719 TVQNTGDT
+719 TVQNTGDAP
-727 EKTYA
+727 KTYA
-732 TGFTQSSTA
+732 TSFAQSSTA

-778 DPTSSPDS
+778 DPTSSADS

-792 DFVSSLSGR
+792 DFVSSVSGR

-806 TDGSTELRV
+806 TDGGAALRV
-815 PVQASPR
+815 PVQASPK
-822 LVSDLTGTPVTFPG
+822 LVSDLSGTAVAFPG
-836 EQAASAVLDL
+836 SATTADLDL
-846 DGRGVSQG
+846 DGRGVASG
-854 GWTSLVAPFELKT
+854 GWFSLVAPFELKT
-867 TSPRLEADASVG
+867 TSPRLEADAAVD

-887 ADVRAVGFSSTAPQ
+887 ADVRAVGFTSTAPQ
-901 VAAGGGD
+901 VAADGGD
-908 PADGLIGIGVAVDG
+908 PADGVIGIGVAVDG
-922 PWASLG
+922 EWASLG

-939 DSDGSADFEVAV
+939 DSDGTADFEVAA
-951 IKYSAET
+951 IKYNSET

-973 PDGTEYEAGDNTD
+973 PDGTEYEAGDNVD
-986 LQPVNSVWGNVD
+986 LQPINSVWGNVD
-998 TSVFDANVV
+998 TSVFDNNVV

-1018 EEGAVPTFQVL
+1018 EEGDVPTFQVL

-1045 ETFTADP
+1045 ETFTGDP

-1061 DDQLLYV
+1061 GDQLLYV
-1068 GADDAPVTVNRSE
+1068 GADDTSIPVHRSQ
-1081 SATEAGSGKLLLL
+1081 AAVEAGSGKLLLL
-1094 HLHNATPTT
+1094 HLHNATATK
-1103 RWQTVDVTTG
+1103 RWQTVDVTTS
-1113 EAPTVDVTVTA
+1113 AVVDATVTA
-1124 ESRCLAGKA
+1124 EARCLGGKA
-1133 YVAVRVLNES
+1133 HVAVRVLNES
-1143 GTTIDVEVATPYGD
+1143 GATADVVVTTPYGE
-1157 KTFADVAD
+1157 KTFPNVKD
-1165 GKNAYQSFASRSA
+1165 GKNAYQSFSSRSA
-1178 SIDGGSV
+1178 SFDAGSV
-1185 TVEATAEVDGTEVT
+1185 TATLTAEIDGEEVT
-1199 TSYDADFEAL
+1199 TTYDADYEAL

>member
-1 MKHRSLPVSLTAA
+1 MSLTAA
-14 AASLVVV
+14 AASLAVV
-21 AGAAVPA
+21 AAAAAPA
-28 AADPPP
+28 VADPPP
-34 EPGSGLA
+34 DPGDSLGVQSGASLA
-41 AQRDAGLDPTDKVAP
+41 PTDKVAP
-56 SLASASGTV
+56 SLAKATGTV

-73 PSAVDLAAQ
+73 PSAVDLTAQ
-82 GASPDQVEANAQEVA
+82 GASPDEVEANAQEVA
-97 ALADDV
+97 QLADDV
-103 VPQQATARSAGARDP
+103 VPQQATARSAGARNP
-118 QRMSVTSTLVAG
+118 QQVSVTSTLVAG
-130 VVVTGDADRVRELAR
+130 VVVTGDAARVRDLAR
-145 DDSVVTVYRII
+145 DASVVTVYRII
-156 PKQPAN
+156 PKKPAN

-188 IIDTGL
+188 IIDTGI
-194 DYTHAAFGGPG
+194 DYTHKAFGGPG

-263 DSLDAVG
+263 DSLDSVG

-288 DGETFRGD
+288 DGETFDGD

-310 GSAPEAGLYSLKV
+310 GSAPEAGLYALKV
-323 FGDLGGSTSV
+323 FGDLGGSTGV

-423 AVRVEAPED
+423 AVRIEAPED
-432 LVGTYP
+432 LAGQYP
-438 AQNSVNYAGTDDVTA
+438 AQNSVNYQGVDDVTA

-458 AADFSGCQ
+458 AADFTGCQ

-489 NAPGWC
+489 NSPGWC
-495 GSAARFN
+495 GSGARFN

-509 VGVLLSSGL
+509 VGVLLSSEL

-537 GPSHDALLPAIEAG
+537 GPSHDALFPAIEAG
-551 TLTATVGPSL
+551 TVTATVGPSL

-577 SGSSRGVHGSLGIA
+577 SGSSRGVHGSLGVA

-601 IASAASGRLNGA
+601 IASVASGQLDGA

-634 QAHPGWAPAEVKA
+634 EAHPGWAPAEVKA

-655 DVFTGPSGTGVAYG
+655 DVFTGPSGTGTAYG

-680 VDAVA
+680 VDAVG
-685 NTTLAYASQDSE
+685 NTTLAYASQDSD

-707 VGADTVTVRKTV
+707 VGKDTVTVRKTV
-719 TVQNTGDT
+719 TVQNTGDAP
-727 EKTYA
+727 KTYA
-732 TGFTQSSTA
+732 TSFAQSSTA

-778 DPTSSPDS
+778 DPTSSEDS
-786 GVGVPR
+786 GLGVPR
-792 DFVSSLSGR
+792 DYVSSVSGR

-806 TDGSTELRV
+806 TDGGTTLRV
-815 PVQASPR
+815 PVQASPK
-822 LVSDLTGTPVTFPG
+822 LVSDLSGKAVAFPG
-836 EQAASAVLDL
+836 SATTADLDL
-846 DGRGVSQG
+846 DGRGVASG
-854 GWTSLVAPFELKT
+854 GWYSLVAPFELKT
-867 TSPRLEADASVG
+867 TSPRLEADAAVG

-887 ADVRAVGFSSTAPQ
+887 ADVRAVGFTSTAPQ
-901 VAAGGGD
+901 VAADGGD
-908 PADGLIGIGVAVDG
+908 PADGVIGVGVAVDG
-922 PWASLG
+922 EWASLG

-939 DSDGSADFEVAV
+939 DSDGTADFEVAA
-951 IKYSAET
+951 IKYNSET

-973 PDGTEYEAGDNTD
+973 PDGTEYEAGDNVD
-986 LQPVNSVWGNVD
+986 LQPINSLWGDVD
-998 TSVFDANVV
+998 TSVFDNNVV

-1018 EEGAVPTFQVL
+1018 EEGDVPTFQVL

-1045 ETFTADP
+1045 ETFTGDP

-1061 DDQLLYV
+1061 GDQLLYV
-1068 GADDAPVTVNRSE
+1068 GADDTSIPVHRSE
-1081 SATEAGSGKLLLL
+1081 AAVEAGSGKLLLL
-1094 HLHNATPTT
+1094 HLHNATPTK
-1103 RWQTVDVTTG
+1103 RWQTVDVTTS
-1113 EAPTVDVTVTA
+1113 AVVDATVTA
-1124 ESRCLAGKA
+1124 EARCLGGKA
-1133 YVAVRVLNES
+1133 HVAVRVLNES
-1143 GTTIDVEVATPYGD
+1143 GATADVVVTTPYGE
-1157 KTFADVAD
+1157 KTFPNVKD
-1165 GKNAYQSFASRSA
+1165 GKNAYQSFSSRAASFDA
-1178 SIDGGSV
+1178 GSV
-1185 TVEATAEVDGTEVT
+1185 TATLTAEVDGEDVT
-1199 TSYDADFEAL
+1199 TTYDADYEAL